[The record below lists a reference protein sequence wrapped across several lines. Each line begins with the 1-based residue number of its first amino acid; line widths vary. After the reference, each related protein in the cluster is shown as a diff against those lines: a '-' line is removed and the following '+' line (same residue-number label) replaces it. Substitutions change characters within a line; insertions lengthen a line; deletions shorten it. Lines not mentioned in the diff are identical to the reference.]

1 MPEYASKTVYGA
13 MAFLQAD
20 AEADRMA
27 ENQRLFVI
35 RATGDSAS
43 IANRKGFQA
52 RTW

>member
-35 RATGDSAS
+35 RATGDSAA